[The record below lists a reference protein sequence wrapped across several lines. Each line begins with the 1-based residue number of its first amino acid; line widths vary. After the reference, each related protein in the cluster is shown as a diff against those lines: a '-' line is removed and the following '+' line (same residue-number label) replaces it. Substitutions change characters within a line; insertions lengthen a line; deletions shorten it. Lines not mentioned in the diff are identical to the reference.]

1 MTKVLENGNGRTE
14 LVISPET
21 EEGKKSTNY
30 FFSLPVCDFSLEK
43 TNLPEN
49 TIFYINQGY
58 LSYKDNKKFYYNDV
72 FIIGQI
78 TPLLNQPQ
86 NIEEYVPKQVE
97 LKILRPKYDAK
108 TGTFLSI
115 EYCLAYET
123 VRNDLQE
130 QFFDYGY

>member
-1 MTKVLENGNGRTE
+1 M
-14 LVISPET
+14 
-21 EEGKKSTNY
+21 
-30 FFSLPVCDFSLEK
+30 
-43 TNLPEN
+43 
-49 TIFYINQGY
+49 
-58 LSYKDNKKFYYNDV
+58 SYKDNKKFYYNDV

-86 NIEEYVPKQVE
+86 NIEEYVPKEVE

-108 TGTFLSI
+108 TGTFLGL
-115 EYCLAYET
+115 EYCLAYVT